1 MQETTS
7 VQNQDARTPVE
18 AAPIP
23 THVPAELV
31 REFDFRTG
39 LGDRPHEAVAK
50 LLDGPRIVYSPV
62 NHHHKP
68 GVGSWIPTWA
78 EDIRAVLQNTEAFS
92 SKVVRSSSDLT
103 LIPLELDPPLH
114 GSFRALMNPLFSPA
128 RMKVLDEKIRARAR
142 ALAERCAAK
151 GRCEFVEDFAR
162 PLPVGIF
169 IDLMGLPQTDMERFL
184 AWENLIIRDMASRA
198 RTMQEVAAYLKGLIA
213 QRRLEPTHDLISF
226 AVKGQ
231 VDGRAL
237 ADDEVLGICVLLF
250 MAGLD
255 TVTSA
260 FSFQLRH
267 LAEHPADQQRLRN
280 EPALIPSA
288 VEEMFR
294 AYAVVNTTRY
304 ATRDVELAG
313 VTIKKGEN
321 VTCSTI
327 LACRDPREF
336 QNADQVIFDRSP
348 NAHNAFSYGPHRCI
362 GSHLARRELTAGIEE
377 WLKAIPAFHLQPGAQ
392 LTANGGGVFSLESL
406 PLVW

>member
-1 MQETTS
+1 MENSATQT
-7 VQNQDARTPVE
+7 AGAAWPV
-18 AAPIP
+18 PD
-23 THVPAELV
+23 HVPTELV
-31 REFDFRTG
+31 CEFDFRTG

-50 LLDGPRIVYSPV
+50 LLAGPRIVYSPV

-68 GVGSWIPTWA
+68 GIGTWIPTWA

-92 SKVVRSSSDLT
+92 SKVVRSNSDLA
-103 LIPLELDPPLH
+103 LIPLEMDPPEH
-114 GSFRALMNPLFSPA
+114 GSFRNLMNPLFSPA
-128 RMKVLDEKIRARAR
+128 RVKVLDEKIRARAR
-142 ALAERCAAK
+142 ALAQRCVEQ
-151 GRCEFVEDFAR
+151 GRCEFVNDFAR

-169 IDLMGLPQTDMERFL
+169 IDLMGLPQTEMGRFL
-184 AWENLIIRDMASRA
+184 AWENLIIRDMESRA
-198 RTMQEVAAYLKGLIA
+198 MAMQEVAAYLQGLIA
-213 QRRLEPTHDLISF
+213 ERRAAPTDDLISF

-231 VDGRAL
+231 VDGRPLTDA
-237 ADDEVLGICVLLF
+237 EVMGVCVLLF

-267 LAEHPADQQRLRN
+267 LAENPEDQQRLRDL
-280 EPALIPSA
+280 PALIPSA

-313 VTIKKGEN
+313 VMIKKGDN

-336 QNADQVIFDRSP
+336 ENADKVIFERTP

-362 GSHLARRELTAGIEE
+362 GSHLARRELVAGIEE
-377 WLKAIPAFHLQPGAQ
+377 WLKLVPAFRLEPGAQ
-392 LTANGGGVFSLESL
+392 LNANGGGVFSLESL
-406 PLVW
+406 PLIW